1 MAGKRRA
8 DDRSWMDLE
17 VQGSEFRD
25 TRLRRRFA
33 TLLEKLWDGMGQ
45 TIPFAC
51 QDWASTKAAYRFLSN
66 ERVSEHD
73 ILSGHFQA
81 SAERVRAI
89 DGPVLVLQD
98 TTTFSYQRER
108 PELIGYTGKTTL
120 RTGKNGV
127 GPRQPLTQ
135 CGILMHSSLAVSAD
149 GLPLGLAAVK
159 FWTRKRFKGAS
170 ELKRHVNPTRVPIEE
185 KESWRW
191 LENMRQSTELL
202 DDPVRCIHIGD
213 RESDIYEL
221 FCTAYDLCTYFL
233 VRTCVDRLAGDG
245 QHTISKAMQQVQV
258 KGLHRVE
265 LRDAKGRPMTATL
278 ELRYQHMT
286 VLPPIGKQSRY
297 PALQLTVLHAQ
308 ERDPPPGRA
317 RIEWKLITNLPVRSR
332 AEAIEKLNWYA
343 MRWKIE
349 TFHKILKSGCKAEES
364 RLRTADRLTNL
375 IAVFCILSWRIFWL
389 TMLGRSAPQ
398 AAAELAFTHTEIE
411 LLDRIVHD
419 TTHNAQAPP
428 LVRNVIRLAQLGGY
442 LARANDPPPG
452 NTVMWRGMRRL
463 TDIQIGYEL
472 ALKGSG

>member
-1 MAGKRRA
+1 MAGRRQA
-8 DDRSWMDLE
+8 DDRSWLDLE
-17 VQGSEFRD
+17 VRGSEFQD
-25 TRLRRRFA
+25 TRLHRRFA
-33 TLLEKLWDGMGQ
+33 MLLAKLWDGMGQ

-51 QDWASTKAAYRFLSN
+51 QDWGSTKAAYRFLSN
-66 ERVSEHD
+66 DRVSEHD

-81 SAERVRAI
+81 SAERVKATS
-89 DGPVLVLQD
+89 GPVLILHD
-98 TTTFSYQRER
+98 TTTFSYRRER

-120 RTGKNGV
+120 RTGKNGT
-127 GPRQPLTQ
+127 GPRQPLTY
-135 CGILMHSSLAVSAD
+135 CGILMHSSLVVTAK

-159 FWTRKRFKGAS
+159 FWTRKQFKGTS
-170 ELKRHVNPTRVPIEE
+170 ELKRHINPTRVPIEE

-191 LENMRQSTELL
+191 LENVRQSSELL
-202 DDPVRCIHIGD
+202 DDPVRCVHIGD

-221 FCTAYDLCTYFL
+221 FCTAYDLCTSFL
-233 VRTCVDRLAGDG
+233 VRTCVDRLAEDG
-245 QHTISKAMQQVQV
+245 QHTISQVMRQVQV

-265 LRDAKGRPMTATL
+265 LRDANGRPMSATL
-278 ELRYQHMT
+278 ELRYQQMT
-286 VLPPIGKQSRY
+286 VLPPIGKQARY

-308 ERDPPPGRA
+308 ERNPPTGRA

-332 AEAIEKLNWYA
+332 AEAIEKLDWYA

-398 AAAELAFTHTEIE
+398 SDAELAFPRTEIE
-411 LLDRIVHD
+411 LLERLVRD
-419 TTHNAQAPP
+419 TPQNAQAPP
-428 LVRNVIRLAQLGGY
+428 MARNVIRLAQLGGY
-442 LARANDPPPG
+442 LARASDPPPG

-472 ALKGSG
+472 ALKRSG